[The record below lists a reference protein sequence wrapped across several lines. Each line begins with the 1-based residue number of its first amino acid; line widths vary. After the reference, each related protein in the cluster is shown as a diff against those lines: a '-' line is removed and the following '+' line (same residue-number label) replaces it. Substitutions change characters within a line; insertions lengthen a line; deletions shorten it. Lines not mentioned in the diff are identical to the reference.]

1 MRRFVMGLALGL
13 IVAVGGMLALGA
25 DSPESVP
32 KLGDVISG
40 QDFGFRVSSI
50 GDGHVEGT
58 FVVRVN
64 GHWTKATQVTI
75 PRTIPAK

>member
-25 DSPESVP
+25 DSPANVP
-32 KLGDVISG
+32 KPGDVISG

-50 GDGHVEGT
+50 GPGYVKGT
-58 FVVRVN
+58 YVVRVN
-64 GHWTKATQVTI
+64 GDWRETMQVTV
-75 PRTIPAK
+75 PHTLPAK

>member
-13 IVAVGGMLALGA
+13 IVAVGGMLVLGA
-25 DSPESVP
+25 DSPASMP
-32 KLGDVISG
+32 KPGDVISG

-50 GDGHVEGT
+50 GDGYVKGT

-64 GHWTKATQVTI
+64 GHWRETMQGTI
-75 PRTIPAK
+75 PHIMPAK

>member
-13 IVAVGGMLALGA
+13 IVASGGMLVLGA
-25 DSPESVP
+25 DSSANVP
-32 KLGDVISG
+32 KRGDVISG

-50 GDGHVEGT
+50 EDGQAKGT

-64 GHWTKATQVTI
+64 GHWIETMQGTI
-75 PRTIPAK
+75 PRTIPAN